1 MPSEMVIA
9 SKFRNAQYFE
19 ENELRVTH
27 EKKQTNKQTY
37 KKQYNYLLQSLEVC
51 LISEVTMKTA
61 DSFSQSSTKSL
72 QYPNSATGGQEPA
85 ANQRITITLSI
96 RLVKSFYLTIILQR
110 SK

>member
-19 ENELRVTH
+19 ENELRVNH
-27 EKKQTNKQTY
+27 EKKKQTNKQTY

-61 DSFSQSSTKSL
+61 DSFSQSSTF
-72 QYPNSATGGQEPA
+72 NQESTVPEFSDWWS
-85 ANQRITITLSI
+85 RTC
-96 RLVKSFYLTIILQR
+96 R
-110 SK
+110 

>member
-27 EKKQTNKQTY
+27 EKKKTNKQTY
-37 KKQYNYLLQSLEVC
+37 KKQYNYLLQSLAVC

-61 DSFSQSSTKSL
+61 DSFSQSSTF
-72 QYPNSATGGQEPA
+72 NQESTVPEFSDWWS
-85 ANQRITITLSI
+85 RTC
-96 RLVKSFYLTIILQR
+96 R
-110 SK
+110 

>member
-27 EKKQTNKQTY
+27 EKKKNKQTY

>member
-27 EKKQTNKQTY
+27 EKQTNKQTY

-61 DSFSQSSTKSL
+61 DSFSQSSTF
-72 QYPNSATGGQEPA
+72 NQESTVPEFS
-85 ANQRITITLSI
+85 NWWSRTC
-96 RLVKSFYLTIILQR
+96 R
-110 SK
+110 

>member
-19 ENELRVTH
+19 ENELRVNH
-27 EKKQTNKQTY
+27 EKKKTNKQTY

-61 DSFSQSSTKSL
+61 DSFSQSSTF
-72 QYPNSATGGQEPA
+72 NQESTVPEFSDWWS
-85 ANQRITITLSI
+85 RTC
-96 RLVKSFYLTIILQR
+96 R
-110 SK
+110 

>member
-19 ENELRVTH
+19 ENELRVNH

-37 KKQYNYLLQSLEVC
+37 KKQYNYLLQSFEVC

-61 DSFSQSSTKSL
+61 DYFSQRSTF
-72 QYPNSATGGQEPA
+72 NQESTVPEFSDWWS
-85 ANQRITITLSI
+85 RTC
-96 RLVKSFYLTIILQR
+96 R
-110 SK
+110 

>member
-27 EKKQTNKQTY
+27 EKKKNKQTY

-61 DSFSQSSTKSL
+61 DSFSQSSTF
-72 QYPNSATGGQEPA
+72 NQESTVPEFSDWWS
-85 ANQRITITLSI
+85 RTC
-96 RLVKSFYLTIILQR
+96 R
-110 SK
+110 

>member
-27 EKKQTNKQTY
+27 EKKTNKQTY

-61 DSFSQSSTKSL
+61 DSFSQSSTF
-72 QYPNSATGGQEPA
+72 NQESTVPEFSDWWS
-85 ANQRITITLSI
+85 RTC
-96 RLVKSFYLTIILQR
+96 R
-110 SK
+110 

>member
-1 MPSEMVIA
+1 MPSEIVIA

-27 EKKQTNKQTY
+27 EKKKTNKQTY

-61 DSFSQSSTKSL
+61 DSFSQSSTF
-72 QYPNSATGGQEPA
+72 NQE
-85 ANQRITITLSI
+85 
-96 RLVKSFYLTIILQR
+96 
-110 SK
+110 SKVPEFSDWWSRTCR

>member
-27 EKKQTNKQTY
+27 EKNKQTNKQTY

-61 DSFSQSSTKSL
+61 DSFSQSSTFN
-72 QYPNSATGGQEPA
+72 QESAVPEFSDWWSRTC
-85 ANQRITITLSI
+85 R
-96 RLVKSFYLTIILQR
+96 
-110 SK
+110 

>member
-27 EKKQTNKQTY
+27 ENKQTNKQTY
-37 KKQYNYLLQSLEVC
+37 KKQYNYLLQSLAVC

-61 DSFSQSSTKSL
+61 DSFSQSSTF
-72 QYPNSATGGQEPA
+72 NQESTVPEFSDWWS
-85 ANQRITITLSI
+85 RTC
-96 RLVKSFYLTIILQR
+96 R
-110 SK
+110 

>member
-27 EKKQTNKQTY
+27 EKNKQTNKQTY

-61 DSFSQSSTKSL
+61 DSFSQSSTF
-72 QYPNSATGGQEPA
+72 NQESTVHEFSDWWS
-85 ANQRITITLSI
+85 RTC
-96 RLVKSFYLTIILQR
+96 R
-110 SK
+110 

>member
-27 EKKQTNKQTY
+27 EKKKKTNKQTY

-61 DSFSQSSTKSL
+61 DSFSQSSTF
-72 QYPNSATGGQEPA
+72 NQESTVPE
-85 ANQRITITLSI
+85 LSDWWS
-96 RLVKSFYLTIILQR
+96 RTCR
-110 SK
+110 

>member
-27 EKKQTNKQTY
+27 EKTNKQTY

-61 DSFSQSSTKSL
+61 DSFSQSSTF
-72 QYPNSATGGQEPA
+72 NQESTVPEFSDWWS
-85 ANQRITITLSI
+85 RTC
-96 RLVKSFYLTIILQR
+96 R
-110 SK
+110 